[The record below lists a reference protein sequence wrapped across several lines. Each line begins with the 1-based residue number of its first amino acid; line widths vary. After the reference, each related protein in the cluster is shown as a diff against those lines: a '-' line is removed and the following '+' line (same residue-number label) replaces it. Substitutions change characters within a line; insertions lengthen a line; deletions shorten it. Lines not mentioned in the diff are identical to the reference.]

1 VLRLPFSISRG
12 KEKSPMY
19 DPNFVEKLRK
29 LSAKR
34 NLSQREVRAFIKG
47 DSRLLSADELRS
59 ISAQGKKTSEKE
71 KLKHNERTGNT
82 RKD

>member
-1 VLRLPFSISRG
+1 
-12 KEKSPMY
+12 MY

-59 ISAQGKKTSEKE
+59 ISEDTTSD
-71 KLKHNERTGNT
+71 ERL
-82 RKD
+82 RAAARARLAMLEQ